1 MEVPLFPFFPSPFC
15 HCNMATSNRCN
26 KWTTREGVPFH
37 PENSCTVK
45 VSKNQLTLLPMFP
58 LENNII
64 KEQQG
69 YKGVRFR
76 AERERVDGKSKTF

>member
-1 MEVPLFPFFPSPFC
+1 
-15 HCNMATSNRCN
+15 
-26 KWTTREGVPFH
+26 
-37 PENSCTVK
+37 
-45 VSKNQLTLLPMFP
+45 MFP

>member
-1 MEVPLFPFFPSPFC
+1 
-15 HCNMATSNRCN
+15 
-26 KWTTREGVPFH
+26 
-37 PENSCTVK
+37 
-45 VSKNQLTLLPMFP
+45 MFP

-69 YKGVRFR
+69 YKGVCFR